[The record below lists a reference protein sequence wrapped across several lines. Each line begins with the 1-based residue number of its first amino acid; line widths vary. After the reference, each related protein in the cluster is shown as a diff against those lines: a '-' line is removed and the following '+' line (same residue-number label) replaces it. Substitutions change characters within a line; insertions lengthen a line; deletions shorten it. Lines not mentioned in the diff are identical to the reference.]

1 MAELPV
7 MLLAVRPEMFGAVV
21 SRTIVSDI
29 AGVDQL
35 PTESMNWTNTVLVP
49 APLLRVQAFVAA
61 KGSAVE
67 KAPVPVLE
75 NRICVTLLKA
85 SDAESV
91 SVAFLLFVAVAP
103 LLMTIVPVGAWL
115 STVMDLSVVVA
126 VLPEMS
132 VARACSWCVP
142 LVAVVVFQETL

>member
-1 MAELPV
+1 M
-7 MLLAVRPEMFGAVV
+7 
-21 SRTIVSDI
+21 
-29 AGVDQL
+29 
-35 PTESMNWTNTVLVP
+35 
-49 APLLRVQAFVAA
+49 
-61 KGSAVE
+61 
-67 KAPVPVLE
+67 
-75 NRICVTLLKA
+75 TLLKA